1 MASSTQWTWVWVNS
15 RSWWWTGRPGVL
27 QSVGLHSQTRLSNW
41 TELNWRNFFSLAI
54 FSLFS
59 ASKFTCYTSRTSKHK
74 VKTFVCQH
82 NRIFFFITMLKHYS
96 GSGTWPSPTFHK
108 SLMIIS
114 LCPTNFS
121 ASFTI
126 ELLKKEKKW
135 QGYRNASPTSKRIC
149 SQQVWQPLLPPSPW
163 TSLWKPLPGL
173 FLWMKRLDYNSQP
186 FCTMGGFYKIFF
198 SQFERFFFWFNS
210 SFTFYYAQRQ
220 INALFY
226 MADSSCS
233 SGLKV
238 SIVQGASSQLH
249 LPSLLSLL
257 PWNWVPIH
265 NSDPLTS
272 SLPWY
277 AACCYDTHGVSLFK
291 NRGILRPGPHLSIYM
306 GIFSTGDNSHHGYSA
321 NVLNEWTNEWM
332 NQTL

>member
-1 MASSTQWTWVWVNS
+1 M
-15 RSWWWTGRPGVL
+15 
-27 QSVGLHSQTRLSNW
+27 
-41 TELNWRNFFSLAI
+41 
-54 FSLFS
+54 
-59 ASKFTCYTSRTSKHK
+59 
-74 VKTFVCQH
+74 
-82 NRIFFFITMLKHYS
+82 
-96 GSGTWPSPTFHK
+96 
-108 SLMIIS
+108 
-114 LCPTNFS
+114 
-121 ASFTI
+121 
-126 ELLKKEKKW
+126 
-135 QGYRNASPTSKRIC
+135 
-149 SQQVWQPLLPPSPW
+149 WQPLLPPSPW